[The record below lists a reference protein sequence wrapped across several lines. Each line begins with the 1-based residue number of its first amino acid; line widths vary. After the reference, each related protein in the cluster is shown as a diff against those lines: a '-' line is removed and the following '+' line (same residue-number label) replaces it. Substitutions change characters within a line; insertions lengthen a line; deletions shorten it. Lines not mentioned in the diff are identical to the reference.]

1 MLKVLCS
8 DLIPSSGEIV
18 QILPTIRKAVQNL
31 LDSSPRVSANNGGTC
46 YACYF
51 TSFQKTYISDE
62 LINGRLLGISGRW
75 IIISSLPVT
84 RVLSERFFILITDSS
99 VVAILTP
106 I

>member
-51 TSFQKTYISDE
+51 TSFKKLYISDE
-62 LINGRLLGISGRW
+62 LINGRLLSVIGR
-75 IIISSLPVT
+75 LDNN
-84 RVLSERFFILITDSS
+84 FITACYKGFIRKIFYLDN
-99 VVAILTP
+99 
-106 I
+106 